1 MIRRE
6 SQEMPMGASDAVKVL
21 GVASLLAIA
30 GISSFSI
37 LKILHK

>member
-1 MIRRE
+1 MEDRVPI
-6 SQEMPMGASDAVKVL
+6 GASDGVKFL

-37 LKILHK
+37 LKILHT